1 MNDTD
6 TISISGDFKLIIKKN
21 GEIIEEYEEHNMI
34 MDVAKDAMARLIGG
48 DGGGKVITRIGF
60 GADGNGPTPLDTD
73 ISNMFIKNL
82 NSHTYPF
89 SGHVQFNWSLSTF
102 EANNLAIREFGLICS
117 DDTLFARKTRQ
128 IIQKEDDIS
137 LEGSWT
143 IIF

>member
-6 TISISGDFKLIIKKN
+6 TISISGDFKLTIKKN
-21 GEIIEEYEEHNMI
+21 GEIIEEYEEKNMI
-34 MDVAKDAMARLIGG
+34 MDVAKIAMSYLIGG

-60 GADGNGPTPLDTD
+60 GSDGNGPTPLDTD
-73 ISNMFIKNL
+73 ISNMYIKNL
-82 NSHTYPF
+82 TSHTYPF
-89 SGHVQFNWSLSTF
+89 TGHVQFNWTLSTS